1 LGLNLHFRQLQYLT
15 ALARHMHFGRAAEEC
30 QISQPA
36 LSQAVQQLEKLFG
49 TPIVDRGNHGF
60 QGFTPQG
67 IRILEWARS
76 ALSGFEHLSQDLGGG
91 HHESMVG
98 HLRLGCIPVAM
109 PGISI
114 MTTAFNKLYPNVIL
128 SVTSLNFTDLKKGLE
143 NFEIDVGI
151 NYLDL
156 GDSSGRLRPY
166 FLYNESYYLIAPTTH
181 PISEQENVSW
191 SAAGQLPLCML
202 TPDMLN
208 RRILDRIF
216 AGVGAMPRTIIETN
230 CALALCSHVRPG
242 HWFAVV
248 PNSFF
253 LMMGDWGGI
262 RAIPMVDP
270 VVTNAIGMTIVER
283 EPQPPATLAFVEVVQ
298 KLAMDAELAR
308 YVSGA

>member
-1 LGLNLHFRQLQYLT
+1 MLFR
-15 ALARHMHFGRAAEEC
+15 
-30 QISQPA
+30 S
-36 LSQAVQQLEKLFG
+36 
-49 TPIVDRGNHGF
+49 
-60 QGFTPQG
+60 
-67 IRILEWARS
+67 
-76 ALSGFEHLSQDLGGG
+76 
-91 HHESMVG
+91 
-98 HLRLGCIPVAM
+98 
-109 PGISI
+109 
-114 MTTAFNKLYPNVIL
+114 LYPNVNL

-156 GDSSGRLRPY
+156 GDTSGRLRPY
-166 FLYNESYYLIAPTTH
+166 FLYNESYYLIAPTSH